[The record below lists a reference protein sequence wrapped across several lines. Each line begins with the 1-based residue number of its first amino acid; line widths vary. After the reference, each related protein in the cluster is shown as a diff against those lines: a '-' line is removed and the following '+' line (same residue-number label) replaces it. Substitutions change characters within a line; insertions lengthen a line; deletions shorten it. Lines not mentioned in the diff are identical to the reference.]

1 LSRAV
6 VTIDSN
12 VVLDCFERQVD
23 DACALIGLHP
33 DSIRIQVANRTPDRE
48 TRSWASTLGDLD
60 VSRQTNFARFDVSVF
75 DGPDVL
81 AGDDD
86 VARLDALE
94 AVVFPGG
101 RGEDL
106 GKASDIDIL
115 DAHLRS
121 KAEYFVTRD
130 RHLLHPRDEL
140 RRMFGIVVLTPAETL
155 AELDRQ
161 D

>member
-1 LSRAV
+1 
-6 VTIDSN
+6 
-12 VVLDCFERQVD
+12 
-23 DACALIGLHP
+23 
-33 DSIRIQVANRTPDRE
+33 
-48 TRSWASTLGDLD
+48 
-60 VSRQTNFARFDVSVF
+60 VF

-94 AVVFPGG
+94 AVVFPEG

-121 KAEYFVTRD
+121 KAEYFVTTVG
-130 RHLLHPRDEL
+130 HPATLHTRFPCL
-140 RRMFGIVVLTPAETL
+140 
-155 AELDRQ
+155 
-161 D
+161 